1 MWWEAKQKQLTEA
14 FREVSIGSA
23 SPGKSRRK
31 SNRDSS
37 VSDNEV
43 SGDGRPSPKRNQRRK
58 ANKYRESLSSDNESG
73 AESGLGM
80 RQPKNN
86 CVLAAKVTRRTNKQN
101 ATTTAVSSELMET

>member
-14 FREVSIGSA
+14 LREGSTGSS

-43 SGDGRPSPKRNQRRK
+43 SADGRPSPKRNQRRK
-58 ANKYRESLSSDNESG
+58 AKCQESLSSDESG
-73 AESGLGM
+73 AESGHGM
-80 RQPKNN
+80 KQPQNN
-86 CVLAAKVTRRTNKQN
+86 CVMGAKVPRRTNKQN
-101 ATTTAVSSELMET
+101 IPTAAISVEPMET

>member
-14 FREVSIGSA
+14 FREGSTG
-23 SPGKSRRK
+23 SLTPGKSRRK

-58 ANKYRESLSSDNESG
+58 TKYQESLSSDNESG

-80 RQPKNN
+80 RQPQNN
-86 CVLAAKVTRRTNKQN
+86 CVVGAKMTRRTNKQN
-101 ATTTAVSSELMET
+101 VMTAAVNVELMET